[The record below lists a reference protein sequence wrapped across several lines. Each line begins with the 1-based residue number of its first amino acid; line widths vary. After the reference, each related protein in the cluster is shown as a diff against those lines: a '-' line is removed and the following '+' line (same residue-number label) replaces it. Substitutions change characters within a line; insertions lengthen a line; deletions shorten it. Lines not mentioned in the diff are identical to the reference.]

1 MISRQDIMDAVERDP
16 EYIQKRNENIHQIDM
31 LEGQVF
37 EIRERIRELH
47 KDREKLYNDTF
58 DRIQAEMEGNA

>member
-16 EYIQKRNENIHQIDM
+16 EYIQKKNENIHQIDL

-58 DRIQAEMEGNA
+58 DRIQAEMSGNA

>member
-1 MISRQDIMDAVERDP
+1 MITQQDIMDAVERDP
-16 EYIQKRNENIHQIDM
+16 EYIQKKNENIHQIDL

-58 DRIQAEMEGNA
+58 DRIKAEMEGNA

>member
-16 EYIQKRNENIHQIDM
+16 EYIRKRTENIHQIDM

-58 DRIQAEMEGNA
+58 DRIQAEMGGNV

>member
-16 EYIQKRNENIHQIDM
+16 EYIQKRTENIHQIDL

-47 KDREKLYNDTF
+47 KDREKLYNDAY
-58 DRIQAEMEGNA
+58 DRIQAEMERNA

>member
-1 MISRQDIMDAVERDP
+1 MITRQDIMNAVERDP
-16 EYIQKRNENIHQIDM
+16 EYIRKRNENTHQIDM

-47 KDREKLYNDTF
+47 QEREQIYNDTF
-58 DRIQAEMEGNA
+58 DRIRAEMEGNA